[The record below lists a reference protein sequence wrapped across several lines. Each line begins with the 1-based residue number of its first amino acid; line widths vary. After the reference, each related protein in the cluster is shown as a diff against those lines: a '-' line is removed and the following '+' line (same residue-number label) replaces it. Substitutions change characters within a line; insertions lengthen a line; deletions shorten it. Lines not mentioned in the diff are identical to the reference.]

1 MLCVE
6 CCLNA
11 LLSRTA
17 AGVQLIGQRFREDLI
32 LDAMKQVETRTVGVS
47 GHDVKVPPTHS

>member
-17 AGVQLIGQRFREDLI
+17 AGVQLIGQRFREDLV
-32 LDAMKQVETRTVGVS
+32 LDAMEQVETRVGVLIQQLWACL
-47 GHDVKVPPTHS
+47 DMT